1 MVILLDKYL
10 GTYYYKWLEMQIVD
24 LSYAAT
30 FILFSIDVKSFFYF
44 LYYVEARGWWQWW
57 CIIYLEIGRTR
68 TFLLRYLVD
77 TNQLSIS
84 WHQVSCY
91 ECLLRYNLLSLRYTL
106 YLQIKIDM
114 EMVIAWDTNIRQ
126 CNPITYVPTSSWL
139 VGMAR
144 SRVKLRQTGSHTE

>member
-30 FILFSIDVKSFFYF
+30 FILFSIDVKSF
-44 LYYVEARGWWQWW
+44 LYYDPVVEARGWWQWW
-57 CIIYLEIGRTR
+57 CIICLEIGRTR

-91 ECLLRYNLLSLRYTL
+91 ECLLRYHLLSLRYTIGTYKSRL
-106 YLQIKIDM
+106 IWRWLLHETLTLDNAIQLPMYLQLTCWNGSISGK
-114 EMVIAWDTNIRQ
+114 V
-126 CNPITYVPTSSWL
+126 
-139 VGMAR
+139 
-144 SRVKLRQTGSHTE
+144 RQTGSHTE